1 MTCRE
6 ATDFIMD
13 YLSGQLDG
21 DLVARFERHLSRCAA
36 CRAYL
41 ASYQATMS
49 LERDAFAAE
58 TGTDETVPE
67 ELVQAILETR
77 RR

>member
-21 DLVARFERHLSRCAA
+21 DIVSAFEHHLTRCAA

-41 ASYQATMS
+41 ASYQATMA
-49 LERDAFAAE
+49 LGRDAFAADPGPE
-58 TGTDETVPE
+58 ETVPE
-67 ELVQAILETR
+67 ELVQTILEIR